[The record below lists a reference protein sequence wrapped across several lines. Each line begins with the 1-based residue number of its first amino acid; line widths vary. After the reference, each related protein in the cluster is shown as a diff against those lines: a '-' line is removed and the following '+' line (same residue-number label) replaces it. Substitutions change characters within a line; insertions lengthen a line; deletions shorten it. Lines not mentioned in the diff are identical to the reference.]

1 MRTKLCLLMFMVCA
15 TAYCQRNVS
24 FSERIRTIETVVNGD
39 RQKPPVISLNSNDV
53 VTVSFD
59 DMTHD
64 YVRYLYKLEH
74 CDKEWN
80 VSDALFESD
89 YMTGTN
95 LDRIIEDYQ
104 QSTNTSN
111 LYTHYKLDFPN
122 KYVKPLISGN
132 YRVSIYD
139 EEDTDNPVAQMCF
152 SVVDNKIGI
161 GTAISTNT
169 DVDYNKAHQQ
179 MDLTLNISKIDS
191 RDPEREVYV
200 RIIQN
205 KRYDNAVSN
214 PAPTFVSDKEMKWQ
228 HCKDLIFSAGNEFR
242 KFEILN
248 VHQPTLGVDKMRWFA
263 PYYHAF
269 LYAGKPFTNYIYT
282 QEVNGSYVVRN
293 EDNEEN
299 DTKSE
304 YVIVHF
310 SLETEKRNDGKFYV
324 CGQWNS
330 FNFMPENEMLYNAEN
345 NVYEAAILLKQG
357 YYNYSYLFVPN
368 GNKMGLTSESEGDF
382 FQAENEYTVM
392 VYARLQGERYDRLL
406 GYRDF
411 RFIPN
416 K

>member
-1 MRTKLCLLMFMVCA
+1 MFLVYA
-15 TAYCQRNVS
+15 TAFCQRNVS
-24 FSERIRTIETVVNGD
+24 FSERIRTVECVVNGD

-122 KYVKPLISGN
+122 KYIKPLISGN

-139 EEDTDNPVAQMCF
+139 EENTDNPVAQMCF

-161 GTAISTNT
+161 GTAITTNT

-214 PAPTFVSDKEMKWQ
+214 PAPTFVSDKEMRWQ
-228 HCKDLIFSAGNEFR
+228 HCENLIFPAGNEFR

-248 VHQPTLGVDKMRWFA
+248 VHQPTLGVDKMRWF
-263 PYYHAF
+263 PPFYHAF

-293 EDNEEN
+293 EDNVEN

-345 NVYEAAILLKQG
+345 NVYEASILLKQG
-357 YYNYSYLFVPN
+357 YYNYLYLFVPG
-368 GNKMGLTSESEGDF
+368 GNKTGLTSESEGDF
-382 FQAENEYTVM
+382 FQTENEYTVM
-392 VYARLQGERYDRLL
+392 VYVRLQGERYDRLL

>member
-1 MRTKLCLLMFMVCA
+1 MFMVYA
-15 TAYCQRNVS
+15 TAFCQRNVS
-24 FSERIRTIETVVNGD
+24 FSERIRTVECVVNGD
-39 RQKPPVISLNSNDV
+39 RQKPPVISLSSNDV

-104 QSTNTSN
+104 QSMNTSN

-122 KYVKPLISGN
+122 KYVKPLVSGN

-139 EEDTDNPVAQMCF
+139 EEDTDNPVAQACF
-152 SVVDNKIGI
+152 SVVESKIGI
-161 GTAISTNT
+161 GTVVSTNT

-179 MDLTLNISKIDS
+179 MELTLNVSKIES

-200 RIIQN
+200 RVLQN

-214 PAPTFVSDKEMKWQ
+214 PVPSFVSDREMRWQ
-228 HCKDLIFSAGNEFR
+228 HCKELIFPAGNEFR

-269 LYAGKPFTNYIYT
+269 LYVGKPFTNYIYT

-310 SLETEKRNDGKFYV
+310 ALETEKRNDGKFYV

-330 FNFMPENEMLYNAEN
+330 FNFTPENEMRYNAEN
-345 NVYEAAILLKQG
+345 NLYEASILLKQG
-357 YYNYSYLFVPN
+357 YYNYSYLFVPD
-368 GNKMGLTSESEGDF
+368 GNKKGIMSECEGDF
-382 FQAENEYTVM
+382 FQTENEYTVF

>member
-1 MRTKLCLLMFMVCA
+1 MRIKLCLLMFLVCA
-15 TAYCQRNVS
+15 TAFCQRNVS
-24 FSERIRTIETVVNGD
+24 FSERIRTVECVVNGD

-122 KYVKPLISGN
+122 KYIKPLISGN

-139 EEDTDNPVAQMCF
+139 EENTDNPVAQMCF

-161 GTAISTNT
+161 GTAITTNT

-214 PAPTFVSDKEMKWQ
+214 PAPTFVSDKEMRWQ
-228 HCKDLIFSAGNEFR
+228 HCENLIFPAGNEFR

-248 VHQPTLGVDKMRWFA
+248 VHQPTLGVDKMRWF
-263 PYYHAF
+263 PPFYHAF

-330 FNFMPENEMLYNAEN
+330 FNFMPDNEMRYNAED
-345 NVYEAAILLKQG
+345 NVYEASILLKQG
-357 YYNYSYLFVPN
+357 YYNYSYLFVPDE
-368 GNKMGLTSESEGDF
+368 NKTGLTSESEGDF
-382 FQAENEYTVM
+382 FQTENEYTVM
-392 VYARLQGERYDRLL
+392 VYTRLQGERYDRLL